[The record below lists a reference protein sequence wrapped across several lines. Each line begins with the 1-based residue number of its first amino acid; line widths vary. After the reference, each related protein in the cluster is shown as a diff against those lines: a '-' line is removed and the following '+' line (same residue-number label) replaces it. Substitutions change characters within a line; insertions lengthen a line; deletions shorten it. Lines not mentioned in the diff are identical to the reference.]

1 MTTSSLRLHGFVYLS
16 LWLFCGSAALAQR
29 YVDFSVY
36 RSMKALAPEIPGA
49 RLHSGLAPAGYDLWE
64 KGQLRMPAEG
74 LFLTADL
81 RERGKNDRAILLD
94 VPDGK
99 EIATY
104 ILIAGEEGG
113 SWSRLFLARLSE
125 NTQMRWS
132 AERKAIEIP
141 SAEGIPVSSAATI
154 RWAPGEAPRAT
165 TYGYK
170 FDVLRIGYVR
180 WDGQAQRFEYI
191 SATEAPSHPWLLRL
205 NLESYS
211 DLEPEK
217 LTGVHIRVTR
227 LRQKGGSPS
236 LFLFS
241 PGYAPNVDFF
251 NIYRRKEDLGHR
263 DQNNR
268 ALLLSLSQL
277 REMILTVHGLAS
289 REDLWKRTAQS
300 PRMKLEVVLLR
311 VDEDQH
317 FCEVLLTD
325 REARSLESK
334 VETMTGRRKP
344 FGLEER

>member
-1 MTTSSLRLHGFVYLS
+1 MTTSSLRLHWLVYLS
-16 LWLFCGSAALAQR
+16 LWLFWGSAALAQR

-81 RERGKNDRAILLD
+81 RARGKDDHAILLD

-113 SWSRLFLARLSE
+113 SWSRLFLARLGE

-141 SAEGIPVSSAATI
+141 SAEGIPVSSSATM
-154 RWAPGEAPRAT
+154 RWAPGEAPRG

-180 WDGQAQRFEYI
+180 WDGQAQQFEYI
-191 SATEAPSHPWLLRL
+191 SATEASFHPWLLRL
-205 NLESYS
+205 NLESYG

-227 LRQKGGSPS
+227 LRQKGGSSS

-251 NIYRRKEDLGHR
+251 NIYRRKEDIGHL

-277 REMILTVHGLAS
+277 REMILAVRGLAS

-300 PRMKLEVVLLR
+300 PRMKLAVALLR
-311 VDEDQH
+311 VDEDPR

-334 VETMTGRRKP
+334 VETMTGRHKP
-344 FGLEER
+344 FGLEQEH